1 MLSIE
6 KERSDKLIEHLDFQ
20 YDSSH
25 VLKICSSTKASE
37 VHFISVSKDLQYILG
52 LERKKLIGRLL
63 TYVPTY
69 AADINRFHHLFIYC
83 DFIDPQFVGE
93 NKAPLLRSCPVFD
106 VSQKIPGEAVKPGRF
121 FGYGSSIIRSFHQA
135 QFKKVAK
142 QSIGDV
148 LIEIRSE
155 SGELLPFVGDGRTQ
169 LTLQFRQTT
178 I

>member
-25 VLKICSSTKASE
+25 VLKICSPTKASE

-69 AADINRFHHLFIYC
+69 AADINRFYHLF
-83 DFIDPQFVGE
+83 
-93 NKAPLLRSCPVFD
+93 
-106 VSQKIPGEAVKPGRF
+106 
-121 FGYGSSIIRSFHQA
+121 
-135 QFKKVAK
+135 
-142 QSIGDV
+142 
-148 LIEIRSE
+148 
-155 SGELLPFVGDGRTQ
+155 T
-169 LTLQFRQTT
+169 
-178 I
+178 